1 MSLRGLKR
9 GRTLV
14 PNGSFCP
21 FGRPAERRSWHI
33 IFKDSHPL
41 TTEPQST
48 PPPPPPPHSPSPTR
62 LSSIFRFF
70 PSSTRDDDHWTDLR
84 CLFIPSPARVPAW
97 HRASADLQIES
108 LFTELDGLE
117 AFATPRVPLLITV
130 TQNPVDPDAPRE
142 KEGETKTKKKTESV
156 SEEPETPSPPP

>member
-41 TTEPQST
+41 TTEPQSPH
-48 PPPPPPPHSPSPTR
+48 PPPPPSSPTR
-62 LSSIFRFF
+62 LSSVFSFF

-84 CLFIPSPARVPAW
+84 CLFISPPARVPAW

-108 LFTELDGLE
+108 LFTELDGFE
-117 AFATPRVPLLITV
+117 AFSTPRVPLLITV

-142 KEGETKTKKKTESV
+142 RERDKNKKKQKKTKRL
-156 SEEPETPSPPP
+156 